1 MFTGTGLEFRMPNV
15 SARQRRPDA
24 GEAAERGR
32 GQQPDPVRVL
42 HLLFR
47 EPAHFEEA
55 ALSKWTEIGCRSF
68 YAELRSMEDYRQAA
82 AAIRH
87 VSAEFTA
94 VLPRI
99 LKPGESK
106 FLHKIAELKPD
117 AVLARNLEE
126 LAFFRER
133 HIPVI
138 VDFSLNVI
146 NDLAFYQMLD
156 WGAERVTFGWDLN
169 DKQMQNILL
178 HVPVERVEQIV
189 IGRIPLFTME
199 HCLWQTQF
207 LKSGEPC
214 QKLCRT
220 QPLQIEDRYG
230 ALHTVR
236 ADIFCRN
243 IVERSEPI
251 ATPPLV
257 PHLRIEW
264 DDRISEQKVA
274 EYVKNYQTPKVE

>member
-1 MFTGTGLEFRMPNV
+1 M
-15 SARQRRPDA
+15 
-24 GEAAERGR
+24 
-32 GQQPDPVRVL
+32 L

-47 EPAHFEEA
+47 EPAHFVNESLA
-55 ALSKWTEIGCRSF
+55 YWTAIGCRSF
-68 YAELRSMEDYRQAA
+68 YAELRSMEDYKQAA
-82 AAIRH
+82 VAIRN
-87 VSAEFTA
+87 AAAQFTA

-106 FLHKIAELKPD
+106 ILHKIADLQPD

-126 LAFFRER
+126 LAFFRDR
-133 HIPVI
+133 RVPVI

-156 WGAERVTFGWDLN
+156 WGAERITFGLDLN
-169 DKQMQNILL
+169 ETQMQHLL
-178 HVPVERVEQIV
+178 QYVPPERVEQIV
-189 IGRIPLFTME
+189 VGRIPLFTME

-207 LKSGEPC
+207 LQPGEPC
-214 QKLCRT
+214 NKICRE

-236 ADIFCRN
+236 SDIFCRN
-243 IVERSEPI
+243 IIERSEPLES
-251 ATPPLV
+251 PPLV

-264 DDRISEQKVA
+264 DDRIPNLDRKVRMF
-274 EYVKNYQTPKVE
+274 VDV

>member
-1 MFTGTGLEFRMPNV
+1 
-15 SARQRRPDA
+15 
-24 GEAAERGR
+24 
-32 GQQPDPVRVL
+32 
-42 HLLFR
+42 
-47 EPAHFEEA
+47 
-55 ALSKWTEIGCRSF
+55 
-68 YAELRSMEDYRQAA
+68 MEDYRQAA
-82 AAIRH
+82 TAIRN

-106 FLHKIAELKPD
+106 FLHKIADLKPD

-156 WGAERVTFGWDLN
+156 WGAERVTFGLDVN
-169 DKQMQNILL
+169 EQQMRNLL
-178 HVPVERVEQIV
+178 QHVPPERVEQVV
-189 IGRIPLFTME
+189 IGRVPLFTME

-207 LKSGEPC
+207 LKPGEPC
-214 QKLCRT
+214 QKLCRE

-251 ATPPLV
+251 ESQPLAA
-257 PHLRIEW
+257 HLRIEW
-264 DDRISEQKVA
+264 DDRMNEQRVA
-274 EYVKNYQTPKVE
+274 EILDQAFARK

>member
-1 MFTGTGLEFRMPNV
+1 M
-15 SARQRRPDA
+15 
-24 GEAAERGR
+24 
-32 GQQPDPVRVL
+32 L

-47 EPAHFEEA
+47 EPEHFEEA
-55 ALSKWTEIGCRSF
+55 ALSQWTRIGCRSF
-68 YAELRSMEDYRQAA
+68 YAELRSKEDYRQAA
-82 AAIRH
+82 MAIRQ
-87 VSAEFTA
+87 VSASFTA

-106 FLHKIAELKPD
+106 FLHKIADLQPD

-126 LAFFRER
+126 LAFFRDR

-169 DKQMQNILL
+169 DKQMQNLL
-178 HVPVERVEQIV
+178 RHVPAERVEQVV

-207 LKSGEPC
+207 LKPGEPC

-220 QPLQIEDRYG
+220 QPLQIEAHVRLLLSHISGRKPLIWLDLRQFFDFLLVSALVCQPNRWQRKTVLPTRKNIRSRYSYNSHSIT
-230 ALHTVR
+230 LLL
-236 ADIFCRN
+236 IC
-243 IVERSEPI
+243 
-251 ATPPLV
+251 
-257 PHLRIEW
+257 
-264 DDRISEQKVA
+264 QQ
-274 EYVKNYQTPKVE
+274 QTPCYT